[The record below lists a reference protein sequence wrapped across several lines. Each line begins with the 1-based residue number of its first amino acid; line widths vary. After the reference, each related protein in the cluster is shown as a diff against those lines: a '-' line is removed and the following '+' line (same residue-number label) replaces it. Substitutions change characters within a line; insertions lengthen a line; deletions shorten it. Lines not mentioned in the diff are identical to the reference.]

1 MPSLYSARRS
11 RLILVEPYKKTVPLS
26 FPLFIAR
33 RIYGDNGLPGET
45 RVSRPAV
52 TIAMIGIA
60 VGLVVMMLS
69 MAIALGFKQEIR
81 DKVVGFGS
89 HIQVANFSRT
99 DVYEMRPV
107 VGSDSVR
114 QLICH
119 ASPGVAHIQRF
130 AIKPGM
136 LKTEDNFQGIILK
149 GIAQEYDTAFLARHL
164 VEGRIPLFT
173 DTVAS
178 GEVLV
183 SRQVADKMGLRVGD
197 KISTYYIEK
206 NVRARRFTISG
217 IYQTNFA
224 GYDDRFF
231 ITDLYT
237 ASRLNNWKDSD
248 LVSGLEIRISSEA
261 SLEQCAGEVAS
272 VINRQT
278 DRYGNAYLAQ
288 SIEQLYPSIF
298 AWLDVLD
305 TNVVVILVLMLG
317 VAGFTMI
324 SGLLILILERTN
336 MIGVLKALGAPDI
349 TIRRIFLYFSAFLIL
364 KGMFWGNLIGLLL
377 CLVQKY
383 GGVVRLDPQTYYVEV
398 VPVLID
404 IPLLLLLNVCTL
416 LVSVLM
422 LVGPSLLI
430 SRIKPAKAIR
440 FE

>member
-1 MPSLYSARRS
+1 
-11 RLILVEPYKKTVPLS
+11 
-26 FPLFIAR
+26 
-33 RIYGDNGLPGET
+33 
-45 RVSRPAV
+45 
-52 TIAMIGIA
+52 
-60 VGLVVMMLS
+60 MLS
-69 MAIALGFKQEIR
+69 VAIALGFKQEVR
-81 DKVVGFGS
+81 DKVIGFGS

-99 DVYEMRPV
+99 DVYETRPV
-107 VGSDSVR
+107 VGSDSIR
-114 QLICH
+114 QVIRQS
-119 ASPGVAHIQRF
+119 SPGVKHIQRF

-149 GIAQEYDTAFLARHL
+149 GIAQEYDTTFLANHL
-164 VEGRIPLFT
+164 VEGRIPHFT
-173 DTVAS
+173 DSVAS

-183 SRQVADKMGLRVGD
+183 SRQVADKMGLHVGD
-197 KISTYYIEK
+197 KINTYYIEK

-217 IYQTNFA
+217 IFQTNFTE
-224 GYDDRFF
+224 YDDRFF

-237 ASRLNNWKDSD
+237 ASRLNNWKDRD
-248 LVSGLEIRISSEA
+248 LVSGMELQILPDA
-261 SLEQCAGEVAS
+261 SLEQCADEVAS

-298 AWLDVLD
+298 AWLEVLD
-305 TNVVVILVLMLG
+305 TNVVVILVLILG

-336 MIGVLKALGAPDI
+336 MIGILKALGAPDI

-364 KGMFWGNLIGLLL
+364 KGMFWGNLIGISL
-377 CLVQKY
+377 CLAQKY
-383 GGVVRLDPQTYYVEV
+383 GGIVHLDPKTYYVEV

-404 IPLLLLLNVCTL
+404 VPLLLLLNLFTL

-430 SRIKPAKAIR
+430 SRIKPVKAIR

>member
-1 MPSLYSARRS
+1 
-11 RLILVEPYKKTVPLS
+11 
-26 FPLFIAR
+26 
-33 RIYGDNGLPGET
+33 
-45 RVSRPAV
+45 
-52 TIAMIGIA
+52 
-60 VGLVVMMLS
+60 MLS
-69 MAIALGFKQEIR
+69 VAIALGFKQEVR
-81 DKVVGFGS
+81 DKVIGFGA

-99 DVYEMRPV
+99 DVYETRPV
-107 VGSDSVR
+107 VGSDSIR
-114 QLICH
+114 QVIRQ
-119 ASPGVAHIQRF
+119 ASPGVKHIQRF

-149 GIAQEYDTAFLARHL
+149 GIAQEYDTTFLANHL
-164 VEGRIPLFT
+164 VEGRIPHFT
-173 DTVAS
+173 DSVAS

-183 SRQVADKMGLRVGD
+183 SRQVADKMGLHVGD
-197 KISTYYIEK
+197 KINTYYIEK

-217 IYQTNFA
+217 IFQTNFTE
-224 GYDDRFF
+224 YDDRFF

-237 ASRLNNWKDSD
+237 ASRLNNWKDRD
-248 LVSGLEIRISSEA
+248 LVSGMELQILPDA
-261 SLEQCAGEVAS
+261 SLEQCADEVAS

-298 AWLDVLD
+298 AWLEVLD

-336 MIGVLKALGAPDI
+336 MIGILKALGAPDI

-364 KGMFWGNLIGLLL
+364 KGMFWGNLIGISL
-377 CLVQKY
+377 CLAQKY
-383 GGVVRLDPQTYYVEV
+383 GGIVHLDPKTYYVEV

-404 IPLLLLLNVCTL
+404 VPLLLLLNLFTL

-430 SRIKPAKAIR
+430 SRIKPVKAIR

>member
-1 MPSLYSARRS
+1 MSLS
-11 RLILVEPYKKTVPLS
+11 
-26 FPLFIAR
+26 LFIAR
-33 RIYGDNGLPGET
+33 RIYGSSAPQDA

-69 MAIALGFKQEIR
+69 VAIALGFKQEVR
-81 DKVVGFGS
+81 DKVIGFGS
-89 HIQVANFSRT
+89 HIQVANFTRT
-99 DVYEMRPV
+99 DVYETRPV
-107 VGSDSVR
+107 VGSDSIR
-114 QLICH
+114 QVIRQ
-119 ASPGVAHIQRF
+119 ASPGVEHIQRF

-136 LKTEDNFQGIILK
+136 LKTDDNFQGIILK
-149 GIAQEYDTAFLARHL
+149 GIAQEYDTTFLANHL
-164 VEGRIPLFT
+164 VEGRIPHFT
-173 DTVAS
+173 DSVAS

-183 SRQVADKMGLRVGD
+183 SRQVADKMGLHVGD
-197 KISTYYIEK
+197 KINTYYIEK

-217 IYQTNFA
+217 IFQTHFTE
-224 GYDDRFF
+224 YDDRFF

-237 ASRLNNWKDSD
+237 ASRLNNWKDRD
-248 LVSGLEIRISSEA
+248 LVSGMELRISPDA
-261 SLEQCAGEVAS
+261 SLEQCADEVSS

-298 AWLDVLD
+298 AWLEVLD

-336 MIGVLKALGAPDI
+336 MIGILKALGAPDL

-364 KGMFWGNLIGLLL
+364 KGMFWGNLIGISL
-377 CLVQKY
+377 CLAQKY
-383 GGVVRLDPQTYYVEV
+383 GGIVHLDPKTYYVEV

-404 IPLLLLLNVCTL
+404 VPLLLLLNLFTL

-430 SRIKPAKAIR
+430 SRIKPVKAIR

>member
-1 MPSLYSARRS
+1 
-11 RLILVEPYKKTVPLS
+11 
-26 FPLFIAR
+26 
-33 RIYGDNGLPGET
+33 
-45 RVSRPAV
+45 
-52 TIAMIGIA
+52 
-60 VGLVVMMLS
+60 MMLS
-69 MAIALGFKQEIR
+69 VAIALGFKQEVR
-81 DKVVGFGS
+81 DKVIGFGS
-89 HIQVANFSRT
+89 HIQVANFTRT
-99 DVYEMRPV
+99 DVYETRPV
-107 VGSDSVR
+107 VGNDSIR
-114 QLICH
+114 QVIRQ
-119 ASPGVAHIQRF
+119 ASPGVEHIQRF

-149 GIAQEYDTAFLARHL
+149 GIAQEYDTTFLANHL
-164 VEGRIPLFT
+164 VEGRIPHFT
-173 DTVAS
+173 DSVAS

-183 SRQVADKMGLRVGD
+183 SRQVADKMGLHVGD
-197 KISTYYIEK
+197 KINTYYIEK

-217 IYQTNFA
+217 IFQTNFTE
-224 GYDDRFF
+224 YDDRFF

-237 ASRLNNWKDSD
+237 ASRLNNWKDRD
-248 LVSGLEIRISSEA
+248 LVSGMELRISPDA
-261 SLEQCAGEVAS
+261 SLEQCADEVAS

-298 AWLDVLD
+298 AWLEVLD

-336 MIGVLKALGAPDI
+336 MIGILKALGAPDI

-364 KGMFWGNLIGLLL
+364 KGMFWGNLIGISL
-377 CLVQKY
+377 CLAQKY
-383 GGVVRLDPQTYYVEV
+383 GGIVHLDPKTYYVEV

-404 IPLLLLLNVCTL
+404 VPLLLLLNLFTL

-430 SRIKPAKAIR
+430 SRIKPVKAIR

>member
-1 MPSLYSARRS
+1 
-11 RLILVEPYKKTVPLS
+11 
-26 FPLFIAR
+26 
-33 RIYGDNGLPGET
+33 
-45 RVSRPAV
+45 
-52 TIAMIGIA
+52 MIGIA
-60 VGLVVMMLS
+60 IGLVVMMLS
-69 MAIALGFKQEIR
+69 VAIALGFKQEVR
-81 DKVVGFGS
+81 DKVIGFGA

-99 DVYEMRPV
+99 DVYETRPV
-107 VGSDSVR
+107 VGSDSIR
-114 QLICH
+114 QVIRQS
-119 ASPGVAHIQRF
+119 SPGVKHIQRF

-136 LKTEDNFQGIILK
+136 LKTEGNFQGIILK
-149 GIAQEYDTAFLARHL
+149 GIAQEYDTTFLANHL
-164 VEGRIPLFT
+164 VEGRIPQFT
-173 DTVAS
+173 DSVAS

-183 SRQVADKMGLRVGD
+183 SRQVADKMGLHVGD
-197 KISTYYIEK
+197 KINTYYIEK

-217 IYQTNFA
+217 IFQTNFTE
-224 GYDDRFF
+224 YDDRFF

-237 ASRLNNWKDSD
+237 ASRLNNWKDRD
-248 LVSGLEIRISSEA
+248 LVSGMELQILPDA
-261 SLEQCAGEVAS
+261 SLEQCADEVAS

-298 AWLDVLD
+298 AWLEVLD

-336 MIGVLKALGAPDI
+336 MIGILKALGAPDI

-364 KGMFWGNLIGLLL
+364 KGMFWGNLIGISL
-377 CLVQKY
+377 CLAQKY
-383 GGVVRLDPQTYYVEV
+383 GGIVHLDPKTYYVEV

-404 IPLLLLLNVCTL
+404 VPLLLLLNLFTL

-430 SRIKPAKAIR
+430 SRIKPVKAIR

>member
-1 MPSLYSARRS
+1 MSLS
-11 RLILVEPYKKTVPLS
+11 
-26 FPLFIAR
+26 LFIAR
-33 RIYGDNGLPGET
+33 RIYGSSAPQDA

-60 VGLVVMMLS
+60 IGLVVMMLS
-69 MAIALGFKQEIR
+69 VAIALGFKQEVR
-81 DKVVGFGS
+81 DKVIGFGS
-89 HIQVANFSRT
+89 HIQVANFTRT
-99 DVYEMRPV
+99 DVYETRPV
-107 VGSDSVR
+107 VGSDSIR
-114 QLICH
+114 QVIRQ
-119 ASPGVAHIQRF
+119 ASPGVEHIQRF

-149 GIAQEYDTAFLARHL
+149 GIAQEYDTTFLANHL
-164 VEGRIPLFT
+164 VEGRIPHFT
-173 DTVAS
+173 DSVAS

-183 SRQVADKMGLRVGD
+183 SRQVADKMGLHVGD
-197 KISTYYIEK
+197 KINTYYIEK

-217 IYQTNFA
+217 IFQTHFTE
-224 GYDDRFF
+224 YDDRFF

-237 ASRLNNWKDSD
+237 ASRLNNWKDRD
-248 LVSGLEIRISSEA
+248 LVSGMELQILPDA
-261 SLEQCAGEVAS
+261 SLEQCADEVAS

-298 AWLDVLD
+298 AWLEVLD

-336 MIGVLKALGAPDI
+336 MIGILKALGAPDL

-364 KGMFWGNLIGLLL
+364 KGMFWGNLIGISL
-377 CLVQKY
+377 CLAQKY
-383 GGVVRLDPQTYYVEV
+383 GGIVHLDPKTYYVEV

-404 IPLLLLLNVCTL
+404 VPLLLLLNLFTL

-430 SRIKPAKAIR
+430 SRIKPVKAIR

>member
-1 MPSLYSARRS
+1 
-11 RLILVEPYKKTVPLS
+11 
-26 FPLFIAR
+26 
-33 RIYGDNGLPGET
+33 
-45 RVSRPAV
+45 
-52 TIAMIGIA
+52 MIGIA
-60 VGLVVMMLS
+60 IGLVVMMLS
-69 MAIALGFKQEIR
+69 VAIALGFKQEVR
-81 DKVVGFGS
+81 DKVIGFGA

-99 DVYEMRPV
+99 DVYETRPV
-107 VGSDSVR
+107 VGSDSIR
-114 QLICH
+114 QVIRQ
-119 ASPGVAHIQRF
+119 ASPGVKHIQRF

-149 GIAQEYDTAFLARHL
+149 GIAQEYDTTFLANHL
-164 VEGRIPLFT
+164 VEGRIPHFT
-173 DTVAS
+173 DSVAS

-183 SRQVADKMGLRVGD
+183 SRQVADKMGLHVGD
-197 KISTYYIEK
+197 KINTYYIEK

-217 IYQTNFA
+217 IFQTNFTE
-224 GYDDRFF
+224 YDDRFF

-237 ASRLNNWKDSD
+237 ASRLNNWKDRD
-248 LVSGLEIRISSEA
+248 LVSGMELQILPDA
-261 SLEQCAGEVAS
+261 SLEQCADEVAS

-298 AWLDVLD
+298 AWLEVLD
-305 TNVVVILVLMLG
+305 VNVVVVLVLMLG

-336 MIGVLKALGAPDI
+336 MIGILKALGAPDL

-364 KGMFWGNLIGLLL
+364 KGMFWGNLIGISL
-377 CLVQKY
+377 CLAQKY
-383 GGVVRLDPQTYYVEV
+383 GGIVHLDPKTYYVEV

-404 IPLLLLLNVCTL
+404 VPLLLLLNLFTL

-430 SRIKPAKAIR
+430 SRIKPVKAIR

>member
-1 MPSLYSARRS
+1 MSLS
-11 RLILVEPYKKTVPLS
+11 
-26 FPLFIAR
+26 LFIAR
-33 RIYGDNGLPGET
+33 RIYGSSAPQDA

-69 MAIALGFKQEIR
+69 VAIALGFKQEVR
-81 DKVVGFGS
+81 DKVIGFGS
-89 HIQVANFSRT
+89 HIQVANFTRT
-99 DVYEMRPV
+99 DVYETRPV
-107 VGSDSVR
+107 VGSDSIR
-114 QLICH
+114 QVIRQ
-119 ASPGVAHIQRF
+119 ASPGVEHIQRF

-149 GIAQEYDTAFLARHL
+149 GIAQEYDTTFLANHL
-164 VEGRIPLFT
+164 VEGRIPHFT
-173 DTVAS
+173 DSVAS

-183 SRQVADKMGLRVGD
+183 SRQVADKMGLHVGD
-197 KISTYYIEK
+197 KINTYYIEK

-217 IYQTNFA
+217 IFQTHFTE
-224 GYDDRFF
+224 YDDRFF

-237 ASRLNNWKDSD
+237 ASRLNNWKDRD
-248 LVSGLEIRISSEA
+248 LVSGMELRISPDA
-261 SLEQCAGEVAS
+261 SLEQCADEVSS

-298 AWLDVLD
+298 AWLEVLD

-336 MIGVLKALGAPDI
+336 MIGILKALGAPDI

-364 KGMFWGNLIGLLL
+364 KGMFWGNLIGISL
-377 CLVQKY
+377 CLAQKY
-383 GGVVRLDPQTYYVEV
+383 GGIVHLDPKTYYVEV

-404 IPLLLLLNVCTL
+404 VPLLLLLNLFTL

-430 SRIKPAKAIR
+430 SRIKPVKAIR

>member
-1 MPSLYSARRS
+1 MSLS
-11 RLILVEPYKKTVPLS
+11 
-26 FPLFIAR
+26 LFIAR
-33 RIYGDNGLPGET
+33 RIYGSNAPQDA

-69 MAIALGFKQEIR
+69 VAIALGFKQEVR
-81 DKVVGFGS
+81 DKVIGFGS
-89 HIQVANFSRT
+89 HIQVANFTRT
-99 DVYEMRPV
+99 DVYETRPV
-107 VGSDSVR
+107 VGSDSIR
-114 QLICH
+114 QVIRQ
-119 ASPGVAHIQRF
+119 ASPGVEHIQRF

-136 LKTEDNFQGIILK
+136 LKTDDNFQGIILK
-149 GIAQEYDTAFLARHL
+149 GIAQEYDTTFLANHL
-164 VEGRIPLFT
+164 VEGRIPHFT
-173 DTVAS
+173 DSVAS

-183 SRQVADKMGLRVGD
+183 SRQVADKMGLHVGD
-197 KISTYYIEK
+197 KINTYYIEK

-217 IYQTNFA
+217 IFQTHFTE
-224 GYDDRFF
+224 YDDRFF
-231 ITDLYT
+231 ITDHYT
-237 ASRLNNWKDSD
+237 ASRLNNWKDRD
-248 LVSGLEIRISSEA
+248 LVSGMELRISPDA
-261 SLEQCAGEVAS
+261 SLEQCADEVAS

-298 AWLDVLD
+298 AWLEVLD

-336 MIGVLKALGAPDI
+336 MIGILKALGAPDL

-364 KGMFWGNLIGLLL
+364 KGLFWGNLIGISL
-377 CLVQKY
+377 CLAQKY
-383 GGVVRLDPQTYYVEV
+383 GGIVHLDPKTYYVEV

-404 IPLLLLLNVCTL
+404 VPLLLLLNLFTL

-430 SRIKPAKAIR
+430 SRIKPVKAIR

>member
-1 MPSLYSARRS
+1 LSLS
-11 RLILVEPYKKTVPLS
+11 
-26 FPLFIAR
+26 LFIAR
-33 RIYGDNGLPGET
+33 RIYGSSAPQDA

-60 VGLVVMMLS
+60 IGLVVMMLS
-69 MAIALGFKQEIR
+69 VAIALGFKQEVR
-81 DKVVGFGS
+81 DKVIGFGA

-99 DVYEMRPV
+99 DVYETRPV
-107 VGSDSVR
+107 VGSDSIR
-114 QLICH
+114 QVIRQS
-119 ASPGVAHIQRF
+119 SPGVKHIQRF

-136 LKTEDNFQGIILK
+136 LKTEGNFQGIILK
-149 GIAQEYDTAFLARHL
+149 GIAQEYDTTFLANHL
-164 VEGRIPLFT
+164 VEGRIPQFT
-173 DTVAS
+173 DSVAS

-183 SRQVADKMGLRVGD
+183 SRQVADKMGLHVGD
-197 KISTYYIEK
+197 KINTYYIEK

-217 IYQTNFA
+217 IFQTNFTE
-224 GYDDRFF
+224 YDDRFF

-237 ASRLNNWKDSD
+237 ASRLNNWKDRD
-248 LVSGLEIRISSEA
+248 LVSGMELQILPDA
-261 SLEQCAGEVAS
+261 SLEQCADEVAS

-298 AWLDVLD
+298 AWLEVLD

-336 MIGVLKALGAPDI
+336 MIGILKALGAPDI

-364 KGMFWGNLIGLLL
+364 KGMFWGNLIGISL
-377 CLVQKY
+377 CLAQKY
-383 GGVVRLDPQTYYVEV
+383 GGIVHLDPKTYYVEV

-404 IPLLLLLNVCTL
+404 VPLLLLLNLFTL

-430 SRIKPAKAIR
+430 SRIKPVKAIR

>member
-1 MPSLYSARRS
+1 MSL
-11 RLILVEPYKKTVPLS
+11 
-26 FPLFIAR
+26 PLFIAR
-33 RIYGDNGLPGET
+33 RIYGDNGVPGDA
-45 RVSRPAV
+45 RVSRPAI

-69 MAIALGFKQEIR
+69 VAIAMGFKQEIR
-81 DKVVGFGS
+81 DKVIGFGS

-99 DVYEMRPV
+99 DVYETRPV
-107 VGSDSVR
+107 VGNDSICQVIR
-114 QLICH
+114 Q
-119 ASPGVAHIQRF
+119 ASAGVEHIQRF

-149 GIAQEYDTAFLARHL
+149 GIGQEYDTTFLARHL

-183 SRQVADKMGLRVGD
+183 SRQVADKMGLQVGD
-197 KISTYYIEK
+197 KINTYYIEK
-206 NVRARRFTISG
+206 SVRARRFTISG

-224 GYDDRFF
+224 EYDDRFF

-237 ASRLNNWKDSD
+237 TSRLNNWKDRD
-248 LVSGLEIRISSEA
+248 LVSGLEIRISPDA
-261 SLEQCAGEVAS
+261 SLEQYADEVAS

-278 DRYGNAYLAQ
+278 DRYGNAYLTQ

-298 AWLDVLD
+298 AWLEVLD

-336 MIGVLKALGAPDI
+336 MIGILKALGAPDI

-364 KGMFWGNLIGLLL
+364 KGMFWGNLIGVSL
-377 CLVQKY
+377 CLAQKY
-383 GGVVRLDPQTYYVEV
+383 GGIVHLDPQTYYVEV
-398 VPVLID
+398 VPMLID
-404 IPLLLLLNVCTL
+404 LPIWLLLNACTL
-416 LVSVLM
+416 IVSVLM

-430 SRIKPAKAIR
+430 SRIKPVKAIR

>member
-1 MPSLYSARRS
+1 MSLS
-11 RLILVEPYKKTVPLS
+11 
-26 FPLFIAR
+26 LFIAR
-33 RIYGDNGLPGET
+33 RIYGSSAPQDA

-52 TIAMIGIA
+52 TIAMVGIA
-60 VGLVVMMLS
+60 VGMVVMMIS
-69 MAIALGFKQEIR
+69 IAIALGFKQEIE
-81 DKVVGFGS
+81 DKVVGFGA

-99 DVYEMRPV
+99 DVYETRPV
-107 VGSDSVR
+107 VGSDSIR
-114 QLICH
+114 QVIRQ
-119 ASPGVAHIQRF
+119 ASPGVKHVQRF

-149 GIAQEYDTAFLARHL
+149 GIAQEYDTTFLANHL

-173 DTVAS
+173 DSVAS

-183 SRQVADKMGLRVGD
+183 SRQIANRMGLHVGD
-197 KISTYYIEK
+197 KINTYYIEK
-206 NVRARRFTISG
+206 NVRARRFTITG

-224 GYDDRFF
+224 EYDDRFF

-237 ASRLNNWKDSD
+237 TSRLNNWKDRD
-248 LVSGLEIRISSEA
+248 LVSGMELQIAPDA
-261 SLEQCAGEVAS
+261 SLEQCADEVAS

-336 MIGVLKALGAPDI
+336 MIGILKALGAPDL

-364 KGMFWGNLIGLLL
+364 KGLFWGNLIGISL
-377 CLVQKY
+377 CLIQKCM
-383 GGVVRLDPQTYYVEV
+383 GIVRLDPQTYYVEV

-404 IPLLLLLNVCTL
+404 VPLLLLLNVCTL

-430 SRIKPAKAIR
+430 SRIKPVKAIR

>member
-1 MPSLYSARRS
+1 MSLS
-11 RLILVEPYKKTVPLS
+11 
-26 FPLFIAR
+26 LFIAR
-33 RIYGDNGLPGET
+33 RIYGSSAPQDA

-69 MAIALGFKQEIR
+69 VAIALGFKQEVR
-81 DKVVGFGS
+81 DKVIGFGS
-89 HIQVANFSRT
+89 HIQVANFTRT
-99 DVYEMRPV
+99 DVYETRPV
-107 VGSDSVR
+107 VGSDSIR
-114 QLICH
+114 QVIRQS
-119 ASPGVAHIQRF
+119 SPGVKHIQRF
-130 AIKPGM
+130 ANKPGM

-149 GIAQEYDTAFLARHL
+149 GIAQEYDTTFLANHL
-164 VEGRIPLFT
+164 VEGRIPHFT
-173 DTVAS
+173 DSVAS

-183 SRQVADKMGLRVGD
+183 SRQVADKMGLHVGD
-197 KISTYYIEK
+197 KINTYYIEK

-217 IYQTNFA
+217 IFQTHFTE
-224 GYDDRFF
+224 YDDRFF

-237 ASRLNNWKDSD
+237 ASRLNNWKDRD
-248 LVSGLEIRISSEA
+248 LVSGMELRISPDA
-261 SLEQCAGEVAS
+261 SLEQCADEVSS

-298 AWLDVLD
+298 AWLEVLD

-336 MIGVLKALGAPDI
+336 MIGILKALGAPDI

-364 KGMFWGNLIGLLL
+364 KGMFWGNLIGISL
-377 CLVQKY
+377 CLAQKY
-383 GGVVRLDPQTYYVEV
+383 GGIVHLDPKTYYVEV

-404 IPLLLLLNVCTL
+404 VPLLLLLNLFTL

-430 SRIKPAKAIR
+430 SRIKPVKAIR

>member
-1 MPSLYSARRS
+1 
-11 RLILVEPYKKTVPLS
+11 
-26 FPLFIAR
+26 
-33 RIYGDNGLPGET
+33 
-45 RVSRPAV
+45 
-52 TIAMIGIA
+52 
-60 VGLVVMMLS
+60 MLS
-69 MAIALGFKQEIR
+69 VAIALGFKQEVR

-99 DVYEMRPV
+99 DVYETRPV
-107 VGSDSVR
+107 VGSDSIR
-114 QLICH
+114 QVIRQS
-119 ASPGVAHIQRF
+119 SPGVKHIQRF

-149 GIAQEYDTAFLARHL
+149 GIAQEYDTTFLANHL
-164 VEGRIPLFT
+164 VEGRIPHFT
-173 DTVAS
+173 DSVAS

-183 SRQVADKMGLRVGD
+183 SRQVADKMGLHVGD
-197 KISTYYIEK
+197 KINTYYIEK

-217 IYQTNFA
+217 IFQTNFTE
-224 GYDDRFF
+224 YDDRFF

-237 ASRLNNWKDSD
+237 ASRLNNWKDRD
-248 LVSGLEIRISSEA
+248 LVSGMELQILPDA
-261 SLEQCAGEVAS
+261 SLEQCADEVAS

-298 AWLDVLD
+298 AWLEVLD

-336 MIGVLKALGAPDI
+336 MIGILKALGAPDI

-364 KGMFWGNLIGLLL
+364 KGLFWGNLIGISL
-377 CLVQKY
+377 CLAQKY
-383 GGVVRLDPQTYYVEV
+383 GGIVHLDPKTYYVEV

-404 IPLLLLLNVCTL
+404 VPLLLLLNLFTL

-430 SRIKPAKAIR
+430 SRIKPVKAIR

>member
-1 MPSLYSARRS
+1 
-11 RLILVEPYKKTVPLS
+11 
-26 FPLFIAR
+26 
-33 RIYGDNGLPGET
+33 
-45 RVSRPAV
+45 
-52 TIAMIGIA
+52 MIGIA
-60 VGLVVMMLS
+60 IGLVVMMLS
-69 MAIALGFKQEIR
+69 VAIALGFKQEVR
-81 DKVVGFGS
+81 DKVIGFGA

-99 DVYEMRPV
+99 DVYETRPV
-107 VGSDSVR
+107 VGSDSIR
-114 QLICH
+114 QVIRQ
-119 ASPGVAHIQRF
+119 ASPGVKHLQRF

-149 GIAQEYDTAFLARHL
+149 GIAQEYDTTFLANHL
-164 VEGRIPLFT
+164 VEGRIPHFT
-173 DTVAS
+173 DSVAS

-183 SRQVADKMGLRVGD
+183 SRQVADKMGLHVGD
-197 KISTYYIEK
+197 KINTYYIEK

-217 IYQTNFA
+217 IFQTNFTE
-224 GYDDRFF
+224 YDDRFF

-237 ASRLNNWKDSD
+237 ASRLNNWKDRD
-248 LVSGLEIRISSEA
+248 LVSGMELQILPDA
-261 SLEQCAGEVAS
+261 SLEQCADEVAS

-298 AWLDVLD
+298 AWLEVLD
-305 TNVVVILVLMLG
+305 VNVVVILVLMLG

-336 MIGVLKALGAPDI
+336 MIGILKALGAPDI

-364 KGMFWGNLIGLLL
+364 KGMFWGNLIGISL
-377 CLVQKY
+377 CLAQKY
-383 GGVVRLDPQTYYVEV
+383 GGIVHLDPKTYYVEV

-404 IPLLLLLNVCTL
+404 VPLLLLLNLFTL

-430 SRIKPAKAIR
+430 SRIKPVKAIR

>member
-1 MPSLYSARRS
+1 MSLS
-11 RLILVEPYKKTVPLS
+11 
-26 FPLFIAR
+26 LFIAR
-33 RIYGDNGLPGET
+33 RIYGNNAPGDT

-69 MAIALGFKQEIR
+69 VAIALGFKQEVR
-81 DKVVGFGS
+81 DKVIGFGS
-89 HIQVANFSRT
+89 HIQVANFTRT
-99 DVYEMRPV
+99 DVYETRPV
-107 VGSDSVR
+107 VGSDSIR
-114 QLICH
+114 QVIRQ
-119 ASPGVAHIQRF
+119 ASLGVEHIQRF

-136 LKTEDNFQGIILK
+136 LKTDDNFQGIILK
-149 GIAQEYDTAFLARHL
+149 GIAQEYDTTFLANHL
-164 VEGRIPLFT
+164 VEGRIPHFT
-173 DTVAS
+173 DSVAS

-183 SRQVADKMGLRVGD
+183 SRQVADKMGLHVGD
-197 KISTYYIEK
+197 KINTYYIEK

-217 IYQTNFA
+217 IFQTHFTE
-224 GYDDRFF
+224 YDDRFF

-237 ASRLNNWKDSD
+237 ASRLNNWKDRD
-248 LVSGLEIRISSEA
+248 LVSGMELRISPDA
-261 SLEQCAGEVAS
+261 SLEQCADEVAS

-288 SIEQLYPSIF
+288 SIDQLYPSIF
-298 AWLDVLD
+298 AWLEVLD

-336 MIGVLKALGAPDI
+336 MIGILKALGAPDL

-364 KGMFWGNLIGLLL
+364 KGMFWGNLIGISL
-377 CLVQKY
+377 CLAQKY
-383 GGVVRLDPQTYYVEV
+383 GGIVHLDPKTYYVEV

-404 IPLLLLLNVCTL
+404 VPLLLLLNLFTL

-430 SRIKPAKAIR
+430 SRIKPVKVIR

>member
-1 MPSLYSARRS
+1 
-11 RLILVEPYKKTVPLS
+11 
-26 FPLFIAR
+26 
-33 RIYGDNGLPGET
+33 
-45 RVSRPAV
+45 
-52 TIAMIGIA
+52 MIGIA
-60 VGLVVMMLS
+60 IGLVVMMLS
-69 MAIALGFKQEIR
+69 VAIALGFKQEVR
-81 DKVVGFGS
+81 DKVIGFGA

-99 DVYEMRPV
+99 DVYETRPV
-107 VGSDSVR
+107 VGSDSIR
-114 QLICH
+114 QVIRQ
-119 ASPGVAHIQRF
+119 ASPGVKHIQRF

-149 GIAQEYDTAFLARHL
+149 GIAQEYDTTFLANHL
-164 VEGRIPLFT
+164 VEGRIPHFT
-173 DTVAS
+173 DSVAS

-183 SRQVADKMGLRVGD
+183 SRQVADKMGLHVGD
-197 KISTYYIEK
+197 KINTYYIEK

-217 IYQTNFA
+217 IFQTNFTE
-224 GYDDRFF
+224 YDDRFF

-237 ASRLNNWKDSD
+237 ASRLNNWKDRD
-248 LVSGLEIRISSEA
+248 LVSGMELQILPDA
-261 SLEQCAGEVAS
+261 SLEQCADEVAS

-298 AWLDVLD
+298 AWLEVLD

-336 MIGVLKALGAPDI
+336 MIGILKALGAPDI

-364 KGMFWGNLIGLLL
+364 KGMFWGNLIGISL
-377 CLVQKY
+377 CLAQKY
-383 GGVVRLDPQTYYVEV
+383 GGIVHLDPKTYYVEV

-404 IPLLLLLNVCTL
+404 VPLLLLLNLFTL

-430 SRIKPAKAIR
+430 SRIKPVKAIR

>member
-1 MPSLYSARRS
+1 
-11 RLILVEPYKKTVPLS
+11 
-26 FPLFIAR
+26 
-33 RIYGDNGLPGET
+33 
-45 RVSRPAV
+45 
-52 TIAMIGIA
+52 MIGIA
-60 VGLVVMMLS
+60 IGLVVMMLS
-69 MAIALGFKQEIR
+69 VAIALGFKQEVR
-81 DKVVGFGS
+81 DKVIGFGA

-99 DVYEMRPV
+99 DVYETRPV
-107 VGSDSVR
+107 VGSDSIR
-114 QLICH
+114 QVIRQS
-119 ASPGVAHIQRF
+119 SPGVKHIQRF

-149 GIAQEYDTAFLARHL
+149 GIAQEYDTTFLANHL
-164 VEGRIPLFT
+164 VEGRIPHFT
-173 DTVAS
+173 DSVAS

-183 SRQVADKMGLRVGD
+183 SHQVADKMGLHVGD
-197 KISTYYIEK
+197 KINTYYIEK

-217 IYQTNFA
+217 IFQTNFTE
-224 GYDDRFF
+224 YDDRFF

-237 ASRLNNWKDSD
+237 ASRLNNWKDRD
-248 LVSGLEIRISSEA
+248 LVSGMELQILPDA
-261 SLEQCAGEVAS
+261 SLEQCADEVAS

-298 AWLDVLD
+298 AWLEVLD

-336 MIGVLKALGAPDI
+336 MIGILKALGAPDI

-364 KGMFWGNLIGLLL
+364 KGMFWGNLIGISL
-377 CLVQKY
+377 CLAQKY
-383 GGVVRLDPQTYYVEV
+383 GGIVHLDPKTYYVEV

-404 IPLLLLLNVCTL
+404 VPLLLLLNLFTL

-430 SRIKPAKAIR
+430 SRIKPVKAIR

>member
-1 MPSLYSARRS
+1 
-11 RLILVEPYKKTVPLS
+11 
-26 FPLFIAR
+26 
-33 RIYGDNGLPGET
+33 
-45 RVSRPAV
+45 
-52 TIAMIGIA
+52 MIGIA
-60 VGLVVMMLS
+60 IGLVVMMLS
-69 MAIALGFKQEIR
+69 VAIALGFKQEVR
-81 DKVVGFGS
+81 DKVVGFGA

-99 DVYEMRPV
+99 DVYETRPV
-107 VGSDSVR
+107 VGSDSIR
-114 QLICH
+114 QVIRQS
-119 ASPGVAHIQRF
+119 SPGVKHIQRF

-149 GIAQEYDTAFLARHL
+149 GIAQEYDTTFLANHL
-164 VEGRIPLFT
+164 VEGRIPHFT
-173 DTVAS
+173 DSVAS

-183 SRQVADKMGLRVGD
+183 SRQVADKMGLHVGD
-197 KISTYYIEK
+197 KINTYYIEK
-206 NVRARRFTISG
+206 NVRARRFTVSG
-217 IYQTNFA
+217 IFQTNFA
-224 GYDDRFF
+224 EYDDRFF

-237 ASRLNNWKDSD
+237 ASRLNNWKDRD
-248 LVSGLEIRISSEA
+248 LVSGMELQILPDA
-261 SLEQCAGEVAS
+261 SLEQCADEVAS

-298 AWLDVLD
+298 AWLEVLD

-336 MIGVLKALGAPDI
+336 MIGILKALGAPDI

-364 KGMFWGNLIGLLL
+364 KGMFWGNLIGISL
-377 CLVQKY
+377 CLAQKY
-383 GGVVRLDPQTYYVEV
+383 GGIVHLDPKTYYVEV

-404 IPLLLLLNVCTL
+404 VPLLLLLNLFTL

-430 SRIKPAKAIR
+430 SRIKPVKAIR

>member
-1 MPSLYSARRS
+1 
-11 RLILVEPYKKTVPLS
+11 
-26 FPLFIAR
+26 
-33 RIYGDNGLPGET
+33 
-45 RVSRPAV
+45 
-52 TIAMIGIA
+52 MIGIA

-69 MAIALGFKQEIR
+69 VAIALGFKQEVR
-81 DKVVGFGS
+81 DKVIGFGS
-89 HIQVANFSRT
+89 HIQVANFTRT
-99 DVYEMRPV
+99 DVYETRPV
-107 VGSDSVR
+107 VGSDSIR
-114 QLICH
+114 QVIRQ
-119 ASPGVAHIQRF
+119 ASPGVEHIQRF

-149 GIAQEYDTAFLARHL
+149 GIAQEYDTTFLANHL
-164 VEGRIPLFT
+164 VEGRIPHFT
-173 DTVAS
+173 DSVAS

-183 SRQVADKMGLRVGD
+183 SRQVADKMGLHVGD
-197 KISTYYIEK
+197 KINTYYIEK

-217 IYQTNFA
+217 IFQTHFTE
-224 GYDDRFF
+224 YDDRFF

-237 ASRLNNWKDSD
+237 ASRLNNWKDRD
-248 LVSGLEIRISSEA
+248 LVSGMELQILPDA
-261 SLEQCAGEVAS
+261 SLEQCADEVAS

-288 SIEQLYPSIF
+288 SIEQLYSSIF
-298 AWLDVLD
+298 AWLEVLD

-336 MIGVLKALGAPDI
+336 MIGILKALGAPDI

-364 KGMFWGNLIGLLL
+364 KGMFWGNLIGISL
-377 CLVQKY
+377 CLAQKY
-383 GGVVRLDPQTYYVEV
+383 GGIVHLDPKTYYVEV

-404 IPLLLLLNVCTL
+404 VPLLLLLNLFTL

-430 SRIKPAKAIR
+430 SRIKPVKAIR

>member
-1 MPSLYSARRS
+1 MSLS
-11 RLILVEPYKKTVPLS
+11 
-26 FPLFIAR
+26 LFIAR
-33 RIYGDNGLPGET
+33 RIYGSSAPQDA

-69 MAIALGFKQEIR
+69 VAIALGFKQEVR
-81 DKVVGFGS
+81 DKVIGFGS
-89 HIQVANFSRT
+89 HIQVANFTRT
-99 DVYEMRPV
+99 DVYETRPV
-107 VGSDSVR
+107 VGSDSIR
-114 QLICH
+114 QVIRQ
-119 ASPGVAHIQRF
+119 ASPGVEHIQRF

-136 LKTEDNFQGIILK
+136 LKTDDNFQGIILK
-149 GIAQEYDTAFLARHL
+149 GIAQEYDTTFLANHL
-164 VEGRIPLFT
+164 VEGRIPHFT
-173 DTVAS
+173 DSVAS

-183 SRQVADKMGLRVGD
+183 SRQVADKMGLHVGD
-197 KISTYYIEK
+197 KINTYYIEK

-217 IYQTNFA
+217 IFQTNFTE
-224 GYDDRFF
+224 YDDRFF

-237 ASRLNNWKDSD
+237 ASRLNNWKDRD
-248 LVSGLEIRISSEA
+248 LVSGMELRISPDA
-261 SLEQCAGEVAS
+261 SLEQCADEVSS

-298 AWLDVLD
+298 AWLEVLD

-336 MIGVLKALGAPDI
+336 MIGILKALGAPDL

-364 KGMFWGNLIGLLL
+364 KGLFWGNLIGISL
-377 CLVQKY
+377 CLAQKY
-383 GGVVRLDPQTYYVEV
+383 GGIVHLDPKTYYVEV

-404 IPLLLLLNVCTL
+404 VPLLLLLNLFTL

-430 SRIKPAKAIR
+430 SRIKPVKAIR

>member
-1 MPSLYSARRS
+1 MSLS
-11 RLILVEPYKKTVPLS
+11 
-26 FPLFIAR
+26 LFIAR
-33 RIYGDNGLPGET
+33 RIYGSSAPQDA

-60 VGLVVMMLS
+60 IGLVVMMLS
-69 MAIALGFKQEIR
+69 VAIALGFKQEVR
-81 DKVVGFGS
+81 DKVIGFGA

-99 DVYEMRPV
+99 DVYETRPV
-107 VGSDSVR
+107 VGSDSIR
-114 QLICH
+114 QVIRQ
-119 ASPGVAHIQRF
+119 ASPGVKRIQRF

-149 GIAQEYDTAFLARHL
+149 GIAQEYDTIFLANHL
-164 VEGRIPLFT
+164 VEGRIPHFT
-173 DTVAS
+173 DSVAS

-183 SRQVADKMGLRVGD
+183 SRQVADKMGLHVGD
-197 KISTYYIEK
+197 KINTYYIEK

-217 IYQTNFA
+217 IFQTHFTE
-224 GYDDRFF
+224 YDDRFF

-237 ASRLNNWKDSD
+237 ASRLNNWKDRD
-248 LVSGLEIRISSEA
+248 LVSGMELQILPDA
-261 SLEQCAGEVAS
+261 SLEQCADEVAS

-298 AWLDVLD
+298 AWLEVLD

-336 MIGVLKALGAPDI
+336 MIGILKALGAPDI

-364 KGMFWGNLIGLLL
+364 KGLFWGNLIGISL
-377 CLVQKY
+377 CLAQKY
-383 GGVVRLDPQTYYVEV
+383 GGIVHLDPKTYYVEV

-404 IPLLLLLNVCTL
+404 VPLLLLLNFFTL

-430 SRIKPAKAIR
+430 SRIKPVKAIR

>member
-1 MPSLYSARRS
+1 MSLS
-11 RLILVEPYKKTVPLS
+11 
-26 FPLFIAR
+26 LFIAR
-33 RIYGDNGLPGET
+33 RIYGSSAPQDA

-69 MAIALGFKQEIR
+69 VAIALGFKQEVR
-81 DKVVGFGS
+81 DKVIGFGS
-89 HIQVANFSRT
+89 HIQVANFTRT
-99 DVYEMRPV
+99 DVYETRPV
-107 VGSDSVR
+107 VGSDSIR
-114 QLICH
+114 QVIRQS
-119 ASPGVAHIQRF
+119 SPGVKHIQRF

-149 GIAQEYDTAFLARHL
+149 GIAQEYDTTFLANHL
-164 VEGRIPLFT
+164 VEGRIPHFT
-173 DTVAS
+173 DSVAS

-183 SRQVADKMGLRVGD
+183 SRQVADKMGLHVGD
-197 KISTYYIEK
+197 KINTYYIEK

-217 IYQTNFA
+217 IFQTHFTE
-224 GYDDRFF
+224 YDDRFF

-237 ASRLNNWKDSD
+237 ASRLNNWKDRD
-248 LVSGLEIRISSEA
+248 LVSGMELRISPDA
-261 SLEQCAGEVAS
+261 SLEQCADEVSS

-298 AWLDVLD
+298 AWLEVLD

-336 MIGVLKALGAPDI
+336 MIGILKALGAPDL

-364 KGMFWGNLIGLLL
+364 KGLFWGNLIGISL
-377 CLVQKY
+377 CLAQKY
-383 GGVVRLDPQTYYVEV
+383 GGIVHLDPKTYYVEV

-404 IPLLLLLNVCTL
+404 VPLLLLLNLFTL

-430 SRIKPAKAIR
+430 SRIKPVKAIR

>member
-1 MPSLYSARRS
+1 MSLS
-11 RLILVEPYKKTVPLS
+11 
-26 FPLFIAR
+26 LFIAR
-33 RIYGDNGLPGET
+33 RIYGSSAPQDA

-69 MAIALGFKQEIR
+69 VAIALGFKQEVR
-81 DKVVGFGS
+81 DKVIGFGS
-89 HIQVANFSRT
+89 HIQVANFTRT
-99 DVYEMRPV
+99 DVYETRPV
-107 VGSDSVR
+107 VGSDSIR
-114 QLICH
+114 QVIRQ
-119 ASPGVAHIQRF
+119 ASPGVEHIQRF

-149 GIAQEYDTAFLARHL
+149 GIAQEYDTTFLANHL
-164 VEGRIPLFT
+164 VEGRIPHFT
-173 DTVAS
+173 DSVAS

-183 SRQVADKMGLRVGD
+183 SRQVADKMGLHVGD
-197 KISTYYIEK
+197 KINTYYIEK

-217 IYQTNFA
+217 IFQTHFTE
-224 GYDDRFF
+224 YDDRFF

-237 ASRLNNWKDSD
+237 ASRLNNWKDRD
-248 LVSGLEIRISSEA
+248 LVSGMELRISPDA
-261 SLEQCAGEVAS
+261 SLEQCADEVSS

-298 AWLDVLD
+298 AWLEVLD

-336 MIGVLKALGAPDI
+336 MIGILKALGAPDL

-364 KGMFWGNLIGLLL
+364 KGLFWGNLIGISL
-377 CLVQKY
+377 CLAQKY
-383 GGVVRLDPQTYYVEV
+383 GGIVHLDPKTYYVEV

-404 IPLLLLLNVCTL
+404 VPLLLLLNLFTL

-430 SRIKPAKAIR
+430 SRIKPVKAIR

>member
-1 MPSLYSARRS
+1 MSLS
-11 RLILVEPYKKTVPLS
+11 
-26 FPLFIAR
+26 LFIAR
-33 RIYGDNGLPGET
+33 RIYGSSAPQDA

-60 VGLVVMMLS
+60 IGLVVMMLS
-69 MAIALGFKQEIR
+69 VAIALGFKQEVR
-81 DKVVGFGS
+81 DKVIGFGS

-99 DVYEMRPV
+99 DVYETRPV
-107 VGSDSVR
+107 VGSDSIR
-114 QLICH
+114 QVIRQS
-119 ASPGVAHIQRF
+119 SPGVKHIQRF

-149 GIAQEYDTAFLARHL
+149 GIAQEYDTTFLANHL
-164 VEGRIPLFT
+164 VEGRIPHFT
-173 DTVAS
+173 DSVAS

-183 SRQVADKMGLRVGD
+183 SRQVADKMGLHVGD
-197 KISTYYIEK
+197 KINTYYIEK

-217 IYQTNFA
+217 IFQTNFTE
-224 GYDDRFF
+224 YDDRFF

-237 ASRLNNWKDSD
+237 ASRLNNWKDRD
-248 LVSGLEIRISSEA
+248 LVSGMELQILPDA
-261 SLEQCAGEVAS
+261 SLEQCADEVAS

-298 AWLDVLD
+298 AWLEVLD

-336 MIGVLKALGAPDI
+336 MIGILKALGAPDI

-364 KGMFWGNLIGLLL
+364 KGMFWGNLIGISL
-377 CLVQKY
+377 CLAQKY
-383 GGVVRLDPQTYYVEV
+383 GGIVHLDPKTYYVEV

-404 IPLLLLLNVCTL
+404 VPLLLLLNLFTL

-430 SRIKPAKAIR
+430 SRIKPVKAIR

>member
-1 MPSLYSARRS
+1 MSLS
-11 RLILVEPYKKTVPLS
+11 
-26 FPLFIAR
+26 LFIAR
-33 RIYGDNGLPGET
+33 RIYGSSAPQDA

-69 MAIALGFKQEIR
+69 VAIALGFKQEVR
-81 DKVVGFGS
+81 DKVIGFGS
-89 HIQVANFSRT
+89 HIQVANFTRT
-99 DVYEMRPV
+99 DVYETRPV
-107 VGSDSVR
+107 VGSDSIR
-114 QLICH
+114 QVIRQ
-119 ASPGVAHIQRF
+119 ASSGVEHIQRF

-149 GIAQEYDTAFLARHL
+149 GIAQEYDTTFLANHL
-164 VEGRIPLFT
+164 VEGRIPHFT
-173 DTVAS
+173 DSVAS

-183 SRQVADKMGLRVGD
+183 SRQVADKMGLHVGD
-197 KISTYYIEK
+197 KINTYYIEK

-217 IYQTNFA
+217 IFQTNFTE
-224 GYDDRFF
+224 YDDRFF

-237 ASRLNNWKDSD
+237 ASRLNNWKDRD
-248 LVSGLEIRISSEA
+248 LVSGMELRISPDA
-261 SLEQCAGEVAS
+261 SLEQCADEVSS

-298 AWLDVLD
+298 AWLEVLD

-336 MIGVLKALGAPDI
+336 MIGILKALGAPDI

-364 KGMFWGNLIGLLL
+364 KGMFWGNLIGISL
-377 CLVQKY
+377 CLAQKY
-383 GGVVRLDPQTYYVEV
+383 GGIVHLDPKTYYVEV

-404 IPLLLLLNVCTL
+404 VPLLLLLNLFTL

-430 SRIKPAKAIR
+430 SRIKPVKAIR

>member
-1 MPSLYSARRS
+1 LSLS
-11 RLILVEPYKKTVPLS
+11 
-26 FPLFIAR
+26 LFIAR
-33 RIYGDNGLPGET
+33 RIYGSSAPQDA

-60 VGLVVMMLS
+60 IGLVVMMLS
-69 MAIALGFKQEIR
+69 VAIALGFKQEVR
-81 DKVVGFGS
+81 DKVIGFGS
-89 HIQVANFSRT
+89 HIQVANFTRT
-99 DVYEMRPV
+99 DVYETRPV
-107 VGSDSVR
+107 VGSDSIR
-114 QLICH
+114 QVIRQ
-119 ASPGVAHIQRF
+119 ASLGVEHIQRF

-136 LKTEDNFQGIILK
+136 LKTDDNFQGIILK
-149 GIAQEYDTAFLARHL
+149 GIAQEYDTTFLANHL
-164 VEGRIPLFT
+164 VEGRIPHFT
-173 DTVAS
+173 DSVAS

-183 SRQVADKMGLRVGD
+183 SRQVADKMGLHVGD
-197 KISTYYIEK
+197 KINTYYIEK

-217 IYQTNFA
+217 IFQTHFTE
-224 GYDDRFF
+224 YDDRFF

-237 ASRLNNWKDSD
+237 ASRLNNWKDRD
-248 LVSGLEIRISSEA
+248 LVSGMELRISPDA
-261 SLEQCAGEVAS
+261 SLEQCADEVSS

-298 AWLDVLD
+298 AWLEVLD

-336 MIGVLKALGAPDI
+336 MIGILKALGAPDL

-364 KGMFWGNLIGLLL
+364 KGMFWGNLIGISL
-377 CLVQKY
+377 CLAQKY
-383 GGVVRLDPQTYYVEV
+383 GGIVHLDPKTYYVEV

-404 IPLLLLLNVCTL
+404 VPLLLLLNLFTL

-430 SRIKPAKAIR
+430 SRIKPVKVIR

>member
-1 MPSLYSARRS
+1 MSLS
-11 RLILVEPYKKTVPLS
+11 
-26 FPLFIAR
+26 LFIAR
-33 RIYGDNGLPGET
+33 RIYGSSAPQDA

-69 MAIALGFKQEIR
+69 VAIALGFKQEVR
-81 DKVVGFGS
+81 DKVIGFGS
-89 HIQVANFSRT
+89 HIQVANFTRT
-99 DVYEMRPV
+99 DVYETRPV
-107 VGSDSVR
+107 VGSDSIR
-114 QLICH
+114 QLIRQ
-119 ASPGVAHIQRF
+119 ASPGVEHIQRF

-136 LKTEDNFQGIILK
+136 LKTDDNFQGIILK
-149 GIAQEYDTAFLARHL
+149 GIAQEYDTTFLANHL
-164 VEGRIPLFT
+164 VEGRIPHFT
-173 DTVAS
+173 DSVAS

-183 SRQVADKMGLRVGD
+183 SRQVADKMGLHVGD
-197 KISTYYIEK
+197 KINTYYIEK

-217 IYQTNFA
+217 IFQTHFTE
-224 GYDDRFF
+224 YDDRFF

-237 ASRLNNWKDSD
+237 ASRLNNWKDRD
-248 LVSGLEIRISSEA
+248 LVSGMELRISPDA
-261 SLEQCAGEVAS
+261 SLERCADEVSS

-298 AWLDVLD
+298 AWLEVLD

-336 MIGVLKALGAPDI
+336 MIGILKALGAPDL

-364 KGMFWGNLIGLLL
+364 KGMFWGNLIGISL
-377 CLVQKY
+377 CLAQKY
-383 GGVVRLDPQTYYVEV
+383 GGIVHLDPKTYYVEV

-404 IPLLLLLNVCTL
+404 VPLLLLLNLFTL

-430 SRIKPAKAIR
+430 SRIKPVKAIR

>member
-1 MPSLYSARRS
+1 
-11 RLILVEPYKKTVPLS
+11 
-26 FPLFIAR
+26 
-33 RIYGDNGLPGET
+33 
-45 RVSRPAV
+45 
-52 TIAMIGIA
+52 MIGIA
-60 VGLVVMMLS
+60 IGLVVMMLS
-69 MAIALGFKQEIR
+69 VAIALGFKQEVR
-81 DKVVGFGS
+81 DKVIGFGA

-99 DVYEMRPV
+99 DVYETRPV
-107 VGSDSVR
+107 VGSDSIR
-114 QLICH
+114 QVIRQS
-119 ASPGVAHIQRF
+119 SPGVKHIQRF

-136 LKTEDNFQGIILK
+136 LKTEGNFQGIILK
-149 GIAQEYDTAFLARHL
+149 GIAQEYDTTFLANHL
-164 VEGRIPLFT
+164 VEGRIPQFT
-173 DTVAS
+173 DSVAS

-183 SRQVADKMGLRVGD
+183 SRQVADKMGLHVGD
-197 KISTYYIEK
+197 KINTYYIEK

-217 IYQTNFA
+217 IFQTNFTE
-224 GYDDRFF
+224 YDDRFF

-237 ASRLNNWKDSD
+237 ASRLNNWKDRD
-248 LVSGLEIRISSEA
+248 LVSGMELRISPDA
-261 SLEQCAGEVAS
+261 SLEQCADEVSS

-288 SIEQLYPSIF
+288 SIDQLYPSIF
-298 AWLDVLD
+298 AWLEVLD

-336 MIGVLKALGAPDI
+336 MIGILKALGAPDL

-364 KGMFWGNLIGLLL
+364 KGMFWGNLIGISL
-377 CLVQKY
+377 CLAQKY
-383 GGVVRLDPQTYYVEV
+383 GGIVHLDPKTYYVEV

-404 IPLLLLLNVCTL
+404 VPLLLLLNLFTL

-430 SRIKPAKAIR
+430 SRIKPVKVIR

>member
-1 MPSLYSARRS
+1 
-11 RLILVEPYKKTVPLS
+11 
-26 FPLFIAR
+26 
-33 RIYGDNGLPGET
+33 
-45 RVSRPAV
+45 
-52 TIAMIGIA
+52 MIGIA
-60 VGLVVMMLS
+60 IGLVVMMLS
-69 MAIALGFKQEIR
+69 VAIALGFKQEVR
-81 DKVVGFGS
+81 DKVIGFGA

-99 DVYEMRPV
+99 DVYETRPV
-107 VGSDSVR
+107 VGSDSIR
-114 QLICH
+114 QVIRQ
-119 ASPGVAHIQRF
+119 ASPGVKHIQRF
-130 AIKPGM
+130 AVKPGM

-149 GIAQEYDTAFLARHL
+149 GVAQEYDTTFLANHL
-164 VEGRIPLFT
+164 VEGRIPHFT
-173 DTVAS
+173 DSVAS

-183 SRQVADKMGLRVGD
+183 SRQVADKMGLHVGD
-197 KISTYYIEK
+197 KINTYYIEK

-217 IYQTNFA
+217 IFQTNFTE
-224 GYDDRFF
+224 YDDRFF

-237 ASRLNNWKDSD
+237 ASRLNNWKDRD
-248 LVSGLEIRISSEA
+248 LVSGMELQILPDA
-261 SLEQCAGEVAS
+261 SLEQCADEVAS

-298 AWLDVLD
+298 AWLEVLD

-336 MIGVLKALGAPDI
+336 MIGILKALGAPDI

-364 KGMFWGNLIGLLL
+364 KGLFWGNLIGISL
-377 CLVQKY
+377 CLAQKY
-383 GGVVRLDPQTYYVEV
+383 GGIVHLDPKTYYVEV

-404 IPLLLLLNVCTL
+404 VPLLLLLNLFTL

-430 SRIKPAKAIR
+430 SRIKPVKAIR